1 MKFRSKDGEIFET
14 HCNTCGA
21 GSSGCKLARSP
32 DACALFRNNPYEAAA
47 MMGYEVV
54 DDMKRIVE
62 HQDEETGDLYYTVEE
77 EANMDNNQFPESGK
91 MTMGDAADI
100 LDPKTSSLYFY
111 NHGYFESQE
120 KTDQLLA
127 DVDRACI
134 LAAQTFRQ
142 REEARRIC
150 WEALWYFGASN
161 QILKLFEEMAEL
173 QKEVCKHE
181 QDFCNL
187 DEIAEELA
195 DVSIML
201 EQMAILFQVEE
212 LTEQIRL
219 EKLERLESRIRE
231 KAG

>member
-1 MKFRSKDGEIFET
+1 MIPG
-14 HCNTCGA
+14 TCGA
-21 GSSGCKLARSP
+21 CRKAIKTSSDTIVQCNKTL
-32 DACALFRNNPYEAAA
+32 LFHTINDKCDVKEA
-47 MMGYEVV
+47 
-54 DDMKRIVE
+54 D
-62 HQDEETGDLYYTVEE
+62 
-77 EANMDNNQFPESGK
+77 MDNGQIPESGK

-100 LDPKTSSLYFY
+100 LDPKTSDLYFY

-120 KTDQLLA
+120 KTDQWRA
-127 DVDRACI
+127 DVDRACM

-150 WEALWYFGASN
+150 REALGYFGASN

-181 QDFCNL
+181 QDLCNL

-195 DVSIML
+195 DVSVIL

-219 EKLERLESRIRE
+219 EKLERLEGRIRE
-231 KAG
+231 KAGEPEENAED